1 MFQHLIIIIQT
12 YRAVPSLLRLDNS
25 FKNSLFRASFVQE
38 TKFVEGKKEEGG
50 REGLTRAITLLETPV
65 MQAKYNNIYK
75 VFL

>member
-1 MFQHLIIIIQT
+1 M
-12 YRAVPSLLRLDNS
+12 
-25 FKNSLFRASFVQE
+25 QE